1 MSLKDV
7 GIQVRQG
14 HEPTRGAGT
23 LEPADDKLPLG
34 RADLISRSSEIHS
47 IR

>member
-14 HEPTRGAGT
+14 HEPTRCAGT

-34 RADLISRSSEIHS
+34 RADLTIF
-47 IR
+47 